1 MSSANNSSNLLGNV
15 NISNISNQGARLI
28 MQHPLTG
35 FSGGALAQISGPPR
49 TGLLDDDGFTAGD
62 VVRYDTLELLAGG
75 ASNPSYQKYV
85 KAKAN
90 VAEHSEVIGVIESF
104 SGGATGNEQVNIV
117 LHGQIEYP
125 SAKLANMPYDPATTI
140 AGASGGNDIYFLS
153 EVTAGVLQNLAPST
167 VGTIAKPVLQAAADG
182 TYTGHVINYI
192 GYQIGGSVNVHGAN
206 TDQSG
211 TVQNLVD
218 FADRGRNLDWD
229 TSTHWFPLNVTRWL
243 PAASQAPEF
252 GLNLYNNV
260 CDSTFYGGM
269 YGVRYLVALTTQL
282 PTDTVGKTF
291 EQKNTN
297 GSTMSTWKV
306 IALDR
311 ANSTV
316 TLEGLNINDR
326 TNKIIP
332 TDTSKKLW
340 QGRTAYTID
349 TSTVKS
355 AVLPGGGS
363 ERISFALPYD
373 TSSSQSYSFRDING
387 GTKTYGTVN
396 LMYAHP
402 DEGTSSASFAEHI
415 TLDTVEVSKSL
426 TITSADGTTK
436 TTDVAKVLSQL
447 ETDIVNIG
455 TKMGVSLTSKE
466 IT

>member
-1 MSSANNSSNLLGNV
+1 MPSCSNSSNLLGNV

-35 FSGGALAQISGPPR
+35 FSGGAQAQISGPPR

-125 SAKLANMPYDPATTI
+125 SEKLANIPGTAI
-140 AGASGGNDIYFLS
+140 AGASGGDDIYFLS

-211 TVQNLVD
+211 TVQTLVD
-218 FADRGRNLDWD
+218 FADEGINLKYDSE
-229 TSTHWFPLNVTRWL
+229 TSHWYPLNKRWWL
-243 PAASQAPEF
+243 PCSTSAPEYNR
-252 GLNLYNNV
+252 NLYNNV
-260 CDSTFYGGM
+260 RVKTFNGGM
-269 YGVRYLVALTTQL
+269 YGMRELTAITTQP
-282 PTDTVGKTF
+282 PTDTVGKVF
-291 EQKNTN
+291 RQLRPD
-297 GSTMSTWKV
+297 GSTDSKWTVVAM
-306 IALDR
+306 DR

-316 TLEGLNINDR
+316 TLQGLNPNPR
-326 TNKIIP
+326 TKEIIP
-332 TDTSKKLW
+332 IDPNKKLYLPN
-340 QGRTAYTID
+340 GTAYTID
-349 TSTVKS
+349 TSTVKGPS
-355 AVLPGGGS
+355 LP
-363 ERISFALPYD
+363 ERGTEVISFALPYD
-373 TSSSQSYSFRDING
+373 PSSTETTFTNILGEIQKYR
-387 GTKTYGTVN
+387 TVKI
-396 LMYAHP
+396 MYTHP
-402 DEGTSSASFAEHI
+402 DEGTASASFAEHI
-415 TLDTVEVSKSL
+415 VLDTVEVNKSL
-426 TITSADGTTK
+426 TVTSADGSTK
-436 TTDVAKVLSQL
+436 TTDVAKVLSQFNSEL
-447 ETDIVNIG
+447 DDYATTLGKSRIQPEVT
-455 TKMGVSLTSKE
+455 
-466 IT
+466 

>member
-1 MSSANNSSNLLGNV
+1 MPSCSNSSNLLGNV

-125 SAKLANMPYDPATTI
+125 SEKLANIPVEGLI
-140 AGASGGNDIYFLS
+140 AGASGGDDIYFLS

-211 TVQNLVD
+211 TVQTLVD
-218 FADRGRNLDWD
+218 FADEGRNLEWD
-229 TSTHWFPLNVTRWL
+229 TSTHWFPLDGRQL
-243 PAASQAPEF
+243 PCSTLAPEYNR
-252 GLNLYNNV
+252 NLYNNV
-260 CDSTFYGGM
+260 CDSTFYGGWF
-269 YGVRYLVALTTQL
+269 GVRYLVATTTQP
-282 PTDTVGKTF
+282 PTDTVGKVF
-291 EQKNTN
+291 RQLRSD
-297 GSTMSTWKV
+297 GSTDSEWTVVAM
-306 IALDR
+306 DR

-316 TLEGLNINDR
+316 TLQGLNINDR
-326 TNKIIP
+326 SKNIIP
-332 TDTSKKLW
+332 IDANKKLYLSN
-340 QGRTAYTID
+340 GTAYTID
-349 TSTVKS
+349 TSTETS
-355 AVLPGGGS
+355 AVLPDGGS
-363 ERISFALPYD
+363 ARISFALPYD
-373 TSSSQSYSFRDING
+373 TSPTPSYSFRNING
-387 GTKTYGTVN
+387 RDNSYGTVN
-396 LMYAHP
+396 LMYVHP
-402 DEGTSSASFAEHI
+402 DEGTASASFAEDI
-415 TLDTVEVSKSL
+415 SLNTVSVEKSL
-426 TITSADGTTK
+426 TIKNSAGTST
-436 TTDVAKVLSQL
+436 TTDVAQALKDHD
-447 ETDIVNIG
+447 TDLANALTRLG
-455 TKMGVSLTSKE
+455 LTKTSTS

>member
-1 MSSANNSSNLLGNV
+1 MPSCSNSSNLLGNV

-125 SAKLANMPYDPATTI
+125 SEKLANIPGTAI
-140 AGASGGNDIYFLS
+140 AGASGGDDIYFLS

-211 TVQNLVD
+211 TVQTLVD
-218 FADRGRNLDWD
+218 FADRGRNFADGWD
-229 TSTHWFPLNVTRWL
+229 TSTHWFPLDGRQL
-243 PAASQAPEF
+243 PCSELAPEYNR
-252 GLNLYNNV
+252 NLYNNV
-260 CDSTFYGGM
+260 CEKTFNGGWF
-269 YGVRYLVALTTQL
+269 GVRYLVATTTQP
-282 PTDTVGKTF
+282 PTDTVGKVF
-291 EQKNTN
+291 RQLHTN
-297 GSTMSTWKV
+297 GSTDSEW
-306 IALDR
+306 IAVGLDR
-311 ANSTV
+311 ANSTMR
-316 TLEGLNINDR
+316 LEGLNINPRD
-326 TNKIIP
+326 NKIKAIDP
-332 TDTSKKLW
+332 NRKLYLSN
-340 QGRTAYTID
+340 GTAYTID

-355 AVLPGGGS
+355 AVLPPGGS
-363 ERISFALPYD
+363 ERISFALPKD
-373 TSSSQSYSFRDING
+373 TSQTPSYSFRNING
-387 GTKTYGTVN
+387 RDNSYDTVN
-396 LMYAHP
+396 LMYVHP
-402 DEGTSSASFAEHI
+402 DEGTASASFAEHI
-415 TLDTVEVSKSL
+415 ALDTVEVNKSL
-426 TITSADGTTK
+426 TVTSADGSTK
-436 TTDVAKVLSQL
+436 TTDVAKVLSQFNSEL
-447 ETDIVNIG
+447 DDYSTTLGKSRIQPEVT
-455 TKMGVSLTSKE
+455 
-466 IT
+466 

>member
-1 MSSANNSSNLLGNV
+1 MGSASNSSNLLGNV

-35 FSGGALAQISGPPR
+35 FSGGNLAQISGPPR

-62 VVRYDTLELLAGG
+62 VIRYDTLQLLADGT
-75 ASNPSYQKYV
+75 SNPSYQKYV

-90 VAEHSEVIGVIESF
+90 LAEHSEVIGVIESF

-125 SAKLANMPYDPATTI
+125 SAKLANISGTSI
-140 AGASGGNDIYFLS
+140 AGASGGNDVYFLS

-167 VGTIAKPVLQAAADG
+167 VGTIAKPVLQSAADG

-218 FADRGRNLDWD
+218 FADRGRNLDDYWD
-229 TSTHWFPLNVTRWL
+229 SSTHWFPLNVTRWL
-243 PAASQAPEF
+243 PTSTLAPEYDR
-252 GLNLYNNV
+252 NLYNNV
-260 CDSTFYGGM
+260 CVDTFNGGQ
-269 YGVRYLVALTTQL
+269 YGVRELTALVESV
-282 PTDTVGKTF
+282 PTDTVGKIF
-291 EQKNTN
+291 IQRNTN
-297 GSTMSTWKV
+297 GSTMSEWKV

-316 TLEGLNINDR
+316 TLEGLNINSR

-332 TDTSKKLW
+332 IDTSKKLY
-340 QGRTAYTID
+340 QGKTAYTID
-349 TSTVKS
+349 TSTAKS

-373 TSSSQSYSFRDING
+373 TGSSQSYSFRDING
-387 GTKTYGTVN
+387 KTKTYGTVN

-402 DEGTSSASFAEHI
+402 DEGTASASFAENI
-415 TLDTVEVSKSL
+415 SLDTVTVEKTL
-426 TITSADGTTK
+426 TITSADGTTT
-436 TTDVAKVLSQL
+436 TTDVAKVLSQIN
-447 ETDIVNIG
+447 TDLNTIA
-455 TKMGVSLTSKE
+455 TKMGTSNTSKE